1 MSTSKPEIIL
11 FPEKTSRCLESTP
24 SKVIIHS
31 SFPNGKGAT
40 DKPYITV
47 PLPAR
52 ITLK

>member
-1 MSTSKPEIIL
+1 LALSIIEEI
-11 FPEKTSRCLESTP
+11 PSRYLESTP

-52 ITLK
+52 IILK